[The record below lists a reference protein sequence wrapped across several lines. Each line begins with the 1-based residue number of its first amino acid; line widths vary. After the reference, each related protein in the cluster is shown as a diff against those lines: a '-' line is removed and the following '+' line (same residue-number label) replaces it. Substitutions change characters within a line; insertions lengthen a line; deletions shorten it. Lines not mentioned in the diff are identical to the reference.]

1 MAKNRQVLIKF
12 EGDSRGLVNASR
24 LSQKELGEIQR
35 SAKQASGEL
44 TGMSGKLGAVAKNVA
59 LLGAAAATAAAAGLA
74 YQVKQTIDLADNYAK
89 LSQKVNVSVE
99 SLSTLDYVANL
110 NGTSLNVV
118 SKALLRVSSNLLDAD
133 RGLKESVENFQDLGI
148 ETKTATGQLR
158 SADDVLI
165 DVADRFAQM
174 EDGTQKTALA
184 MKLFGKSGAEL
195 IPMLNMGSA
204 GIRELQEEARKLG
217 LEIGTE
223 TAKQAEIFN
232 DNIYRMQQLMKG
244 VAVEL
249 TTSLLPKLEELTSLF
264 LDKRL
269 SGGSLFESLSFA
281 LSGRDAATNEIK
293 RQIADQQQIQD
304 DLLEESSR
312 PRLLRINPFRSD
324 ESIKAE
330 FDERRQQIKDL
341 EAELERLY
349 SIGSEE
355 NKTIKLPSVVGSV
368 DASAV
373 EASTKARE
381 QQEKATTKARES
393 LESMNLALIQQA
405 ETFGK
410 SETDIIKY
418 RLSVGDLSDEVKLA
432 GDAGKALADSILL
445 NTSALEQQQ
454 QIQQQAIAT
463 QAQDAADKL
472 RATDIVKGLRTEEEQ
487 LAQAINEVKLLV
499 EGGYLTDESGSK
511 EVDRLIGQ
519 FDDLKNK
526 AKQNKDQFDELRN
539 AVNGWGRDFANSV
552 VDADFTFAGFV
563 DNVLKQLA
571 KIALQQATQPFFNAF
586 GDLLSAGAGSLFS
599 GFGGAATGS
608 AANVAQNGISFSAD
622 GNMFNRP
629 SLTTIAERGQ
639 PEAVLPLARVGGQLG
654 VQVVGGSSGSSGQP
668 IQISIA
674 VDANGSAVSG
684 NEPKGNQLGKAL
696 GNAVRDVLVQEKR
709 PGGLLS

>member
-35 SAKQASGEL
+35 SAKDASGEL
-44 TGMSGKLGAVAKNVA
+44 TGMSGKLGAAAKNVA

-89 LSQKVNVSVE
+89 MSQKINVSVE

-110 NGTSLNVV
+110 NGATLNVV
-118 SKALLRVSSNLLDAD
+118 SKALLRVSANLLDAD
-133 RGLKESVENFQDLGI
+133 RGLKQAAENFDALGI
-148 ETKTATGQLR
+148 ETKNAEGQLK
-158 SADDVLI
+158 SADEVLI
-165 DVADRFAQM
+165 EVADRFAQM
-174 EDGTQKTALA
+174 EDGTNKTALA
-184 MKLFGKSGAEL
+184 IKLFGKSGAEL

-244 VAVEL
+244 VGVEL

-269 SGGSLFESLSFA
+269 SGGSLFDSLSFA
-281 LSGRDAATNEIK
+281 LGGRDAATNEIK
-293 RQIADQQQIQD
+293 KQIADQQKIQD

-312 PRLLRINPFRSD
+312 PRALRINPFRSD
-324 ESIKAE
+324 DSLKSE

-341 EAELERLY
+341 QTELERLY

-355 NKTIKLPSVVGSV
+355 KETIILPSVVETV
-368 DASAV
+368 DTAAL
-373 EASTKARE
+373 EASTKAIE

-410 SETDIIKY
+410 SDTDMIKY
-418 RLSVGDLSDEVKLA
+418 RLSVGDLSNEVKLA

-445 NTSALEQQQ
+445 NTAALENQQ
-454 QIQQQAIAT
+454 QIQQQAIAV

-499 EGGYLTDESGSK
+499 EGGYLTDEAGVK
-511 EVDRLIGQ
+511 EVDRLITQ
-519 FDDLKNK
+519 FDQLKDK

-586 GDLLSAGAGSLFS
+586 GDLLGAGVGSLFS
-599 GFGGAATGS
+599 GFGGAATGVQ
-608 AANVAQNGISFSAD
+608 ANVAQNGIAYSAD
-622 GNMFNRP
+622 GNVFTSP
-629 SLTTIAERGQ
+629 SVTSIAERGQ
-639 PEAVLPLARVGGQLG
+639 AEAVLPLARVGGQLG
-654 VQVVGGSSGSSGQP
+654 VQVAGGSPGSGGDS

-684 NEPKGNQLGKAL
+684 NEPKGNQLGKML
-696 GNAVRDVLVQEKR
+696 GNAVRDVLIQEKR